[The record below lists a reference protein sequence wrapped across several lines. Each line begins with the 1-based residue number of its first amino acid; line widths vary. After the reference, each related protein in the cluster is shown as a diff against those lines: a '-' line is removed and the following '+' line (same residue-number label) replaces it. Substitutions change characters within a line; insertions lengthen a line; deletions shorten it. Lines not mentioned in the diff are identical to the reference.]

1 MLVDSNTASE
11 KRKINERTL
20 KRYSNRTQQEDW
32 SWWNNRIEWKT
43 KLENQNVETIMQC
56 YYIISNR

>member
-32 SWWNNRIEWKT
+32 S
-43 KLENQNVETIMQC
+43 
-56 YYIISNR
+56 